1 MILIRHGQSIFNE
14 IYNATK
20 RDPGVID
27 PELTTLGRRQA
38 EALAQSLAGT
48 DLTRLVS
55 SPYTRALQT
64 ASVIAEA
71 LGLAITVDA
80 RVGERRAFVCD
91 IGTPRSALARQWP
104 ALAFDHLDE
113 EWWSTAEEAHDDF
126 TARCLDFVGATS
138 RLGDWRSV
146 AVVCHWGVIR
156 TLTGQPV
163 TNGEH
168 LRFVPLEDGGPG
180 AGGCA
185 PARSVLASPGARG
198 EPGET
203 SE

>member
-1 MILIRHGQSIFNE
+1 MILIRHGQTIFNE

-20 RDPGVID
+20 RDPGVVD
-27 PELTTLGRRQA
+27 PELTPLGRRQA
-38 EALAQSLAGT
+38 ETLAESLAHA
-48 DLTRLVS
+48 DVTRLVS

-64 ASVIAEA
+64 ASIIADT

-91 IGTPRSALARQWP
+91 IGTPRSVLARRWP
-104 ALAFDHLDE
+104 AIAFGHLDE
-113 EWWSTAEEAHDDF
+113 EWWSEAEEAHDDF
-126 TARCLDFVGATS
+126 ATRCLDFAGAAS

-156 TLTGQPV
+156 ALTGQPV

-168 LRFVPLEDGGPG
+168 LRFVPSEGTGSG